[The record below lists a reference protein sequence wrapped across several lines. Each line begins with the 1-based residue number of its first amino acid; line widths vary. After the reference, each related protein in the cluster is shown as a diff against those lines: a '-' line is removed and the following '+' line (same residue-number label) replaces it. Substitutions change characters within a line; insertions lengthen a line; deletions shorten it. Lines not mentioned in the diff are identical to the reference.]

1 MYERLVKQ
9 FHWGGFNNSSLYF
22 DETNTR
28 MVMNFR
34 NNYARLAEALLQKG
48 DTNRCIITLDKCV
61 NEFPSN
67 VVKLSYFAIPIIDI
81 YLKAGEIEK
90 GEKILAEMMDS
101 YLTEYNYLKAFKANT
116 GVKQD
121 LNLSGQILASLA
133 RVLQIHQL
141 EN

>member
-90 GEKILAEMMDS
+90 GE
-101 YLTEYNYLKAFKANT
+101 T
-116 GVKQD
+116 GFIVKRPRSNSPNKRVVQ
-121 LNLSGQILASLA
+121 LSIISP
-133 RVLQIHQL
+133 I
-141 EN
+141 NMT